1 LRTTLKRGLGQTG
14 ANGNGNGRAIF
25 PPGTITPM
33 SRYRQPPPE
42 RRSRVRQILGWG
54 FVSILMLIGGIAGGS
69 YLFFHHEVS
78 NVQAHTAAVKIAA
91 KKLDVPLPGQPTV
104 ALVIGY
110 DHRLGKDAVAGQES
124 RSDTVMLIRADP
136 ETKSLSLLSFPRDLV
151 VDRVCPGHVTVQDRI
166 NSAYALCGP
175 KGTLETVK
183 KLTGLPINYL
193 ISVDFHGFKDIVN
206 RVGGVWMDIDRR
218 YYNKNVGTAGTNYA
232 DIDLHPGYQRLNG
245 EQALAYVRYR
255 HVDSDVYRTARQQL
269 FLAALKQQ
277 VRKTFSPFGLP
288 GLIDTVTKNVEVG
301 AGGGTIQG
309 RTILSYA
316 LFAYGLP
323 SGHIFRTSLTG
334 LQPYGF
340 ENAELITAPENIQKA
355 VQDFTNPD
363 VHASSKAT
371 ASALGVKPKK
381 AEAPPPAKT
390 TLLVLNGNGV
400 TGSASSL
407 GYRLGQ
413 RGYDVVVPPNGLP
426 ANAPTFD
433 YFHSKVYYAPKDL
446 RAKAAA
452 RVLANLIGEADVQKL
467 PRTLK
472 GYGAMLTVV
481 VGSTFHGAIAPSPVD
496 ATPRHV
502 AAAVAPASETVLA
515 LAKDAQRRL
524 PFKVEVPR
532 VLERTSVADYQEPN
546 RVYWIGP
553 KHRAVRFVFRT
564 GQNEYWGIEETDWD
578 GANALSGPNLER
590 TIGGRRYELHYSGS
604 HLHMVVLRQNGATYW
619 VVNTLLD
626 SLSNET
632 MLAIAKGLRTYGK

>member
-1 LRTTLKRGLGQTG
+1 MT
-14 ANGNGNGRAIF
+14 
-25 PPGTITPM
+25 
-33 SRYRQPPPE
+33 RYRQPPPV

-54 FVSILMLIGGIAGGS
+54 FVSILMLIGAIAGGS

-91 KKLDVPLPGQPTV
+91 KKLDIPLPGQPTI

-110 DHRLGKDAVAGQES
+110 DHRLGKDAVAGQQS

-136 ETKSLSLLSFPRDLV
+136 QTKSLSLLSFPRDLV

-166 NSAYALCGP
+166 NSAYAVCGP

-183 KLTGLPINYL
+183 HLTGLPINYL

-255 HVDSDVYRTARQQL
+255 HFDSDVYRTARQQL

-277 VRKTFSPFGLP
+277 VRQTFSPFGLP

-309 RTILSYA
+309 KTILSYA

-323 SGHIFRTSLTG
+323 SGHIFRTSLPG
-334 LQPYGF
+334 LQQYGF

-363 VHASSKAT
+363 VSASTKAT
-371 ASALGVKPKK
+371 ASALGVKAKK
-381 AEAPPPAKT
+381 AEAPPAAKT

-400 TGSASSL
+400 TGSASNL
-407 GYRLGQ
+407 GYLLGQ
-413 RGYDVVVPPNGLP
+413 RGYNVVVPPNGLP

-433 YFHSKVYYAPKDL
+433 YFHSKVYFAPRDL
-446 RAKAAA
+446 RARAAA
-452 RVLANLIGEADVQKL
+452 RVVANLIGEADVQRL
-467 PRTLK
+467 PTAIRN
-472 GYGAMLTVV
+472 YGAMVTVV
-481 VGSTFHGAIAPSPVD
+481 AGSTFHGSIAPSPVD
-496 ATPRHV
+496 STPRHV
-502 AAAVAPASETVLA
+502 AAAVSPASESVLA
-515 LAKDAQRRL
+515 LAKEAQRKL

-532 VLERTSVADYQEPN
+532 VLERTSVADYEEPS
-546 RVYWIGP
+546 RVYWIGK

-564 GQNEYWGIEETDWD
+564 SQNEYWGIEETDWD
-578 GANALSGPNLER
+578 GANALSGPNLKR
-590 TIGGRRYELHYSGS
+590 RLGGRTYELHYSGS

-632 MLAIAKGLRTYGK
+632 MLGIAKGLRTYGK

>member
-14 ANGNGNGRAIF
+14 ADGNGNGKAVF
-25 PPGTITPM
+25 PPGVVTPM
-33 SRYRQPPPE
+33 TRYRQPPPA
-42 RRSRVRQILGWG
+42 RPRRVRQILGWG
-54 FVSILMLIGGIAGGS
+54 FASILMLVGGIAGGS

-78 NVQAHTAAVKIAA
+78 NVQAHSPAIKIAA

-110 DHRLGKDAVAGQES
+110 DRRLGKDAALGQQS

-136 ETKSLSLLSFPRDLV
+136 QTKSLSLLSFPRDLV

-166 NSAYALCGP
+166 NSAYAVCGP

-183 KLTGLPINYL
+183 NLTKLPINYL

-218 YYNKNVGTAGTNYA
+218 YYNKNVGTSGTNYA

-255 HVDSDVYRTARQQL
+255 HFDSDVYRTARQQL

-277 VRKTFSPFGLP
+277 VRRSFSPFGLP
-288 GLIDTVTKNVEVG
+288 GLIDTITKNVEVG
-301 AGGGTIQG
+301 AGGGQIQG

-340 ENAELITAPENIQKA
+340 ENAELITSPENIQKA

-363 VHASSKAT
+363 VKASARAT

-381 AEAPPPAKT
+381 KEPPPPGRT

-400 TGSASSL
+400 GGAASKL
-407 GYRLGQ
+407 GYLLGQ
-413 RGYDVVVPPNGLP
+413 RGYSVVVPPSGQP
-426 ANAPTFD
+426 ANAPSFD
-433 YFHSKVYYAPKDL
+433 YFHSKVYYPRRDL

-452 RVLANLIGEADVQKL
+452 AVVANLVGEADLQPL
-467 PRTLK
+467 PGTLHS
-472 GYGAMLTVV
+472 YGAMVTVV
-481 VGSTFHGAIAPSPVD
+481 VGSTFHGSIAPSPVD
-496 ATPRHV
+496 STPRHV
-502 AAAVAPASETVLA
+502 AAAVSPAPQSVLD
-515 LAKDAQRRL
+515 LAREAQRKL

-532 VLERTSVADYQEPN
+532 VLERTSVTDYQEPS
-546 RVYWIGP
+546 RVYWIGA

-564 GQNEYWGIEETDWD
+564 GQNEYWGIQETDWD
-578 GANALSGPNLER
+578 GANALSTPNQKR
-590 TIGGRRYELHYSGS
+590 TIGGRTYELHYSGS

-619 VVNTLLD
+619 VLNTLLD

-632 MLAIAKGLRTYGK
+632 MLGIAEGLRTYGK